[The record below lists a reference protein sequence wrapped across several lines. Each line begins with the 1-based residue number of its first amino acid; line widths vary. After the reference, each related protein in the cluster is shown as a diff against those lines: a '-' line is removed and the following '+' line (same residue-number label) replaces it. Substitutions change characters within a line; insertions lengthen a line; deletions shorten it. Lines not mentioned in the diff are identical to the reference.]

1 NLRLERN
8 STGEVIIMTPTG
20 GGTSNRNGR
29 LNNQL
34 FTWADADKTG
44 IAFDCSGGFNLPN
57 GAIRSPD
64 ASWISRE
71 KWD

>member
-20 GGTSNRNGR
+20 GGTSNRNAG
-29 LNNQL
+29 LTAQL
-34 FTWADADKTG
+34 WMWNKETKRGKALDS
-44 IAFDCSGGFNLPN
+44 SGGFNLPN